1 MPVPHGFVVANAQ
14 DAKSVVAAIGAPS
27 VLKSQILAGGR
38 GKGKFDSDGKGG
50 VRIVTTPKEAFVN
63 ASEML
68 GHYLTAKQTPPNGL
82 LVKKLYI
89 YK

>member
-1 MPVPHGFVVANAQ
+1 MA
-14 DAKSVVAAIGAPS
+14 
-27 VLKSQILAGGR
+27 
-38 GKGKFDSDGKGG
+38 
-50 VRIVTTPKEAFVN
+50 TTSPKEAFVN